1 MLLTFNTPLKAGLTV
16 DDIVLKSALS
26 ISHYLRQTDSTSS
39 FYVVFQFSS
48 TPTSSV
54 SLGVSVNSNLTDL
67 HDVPIS
73 KETLQLE
80 LSFSKATSST
90 SIPAVQ
96 SGSKITSSVLVG
108 AAGIAGML
116 IGDPQSMFLL
126 INMFQF
132 ASLIPLMHFDITE
145 ELSSLL
151 IGNNP
156 FDSVPNLSTLMLKP
170 DWFPEAYS
178 KAKHYGFDSAG
189 FLFNIGQ
196 ELSVLVGLFVV
207 LLGLFIG
214 SNLACCSSFQ
224 SYCSKKCKALKASL
238 IPGFLQ
244 RCFQEVLVAAMIQL
258 RSQEYLS
265 WFNAFSCIWAWA
277 FLVFGAVN
285 SLLLVYAALR
295 SKSSSF
301 FLGLSSSPLERL
313 RVPAFY
319 VHRLVCVLV
328 ITLSYNSYLQ
338 GFLCLALSLLVIS
351 NQKSLLILAGM
362 IRLQRMNWSTL
373 LLEASDWVSMVVL
386 LVYAYEP
393 SSESSLKL
401 INIFYSMIY
410 SLLGVSLVTSLYQLI
425 VFCRKPRQIRLEL

>member
-26 ISHYLRQTDSTSS
+26 ISHNLKQTDSASS
-39 FYVVFQFSS
+39 FYVDFQFSS
-48 TPTSSV
+48 TPTSPV

-73 KETLQLE
+73 KETLQVE
-80 LSFSKATSST
+80 LSFSKASSSAST
-90 SIPAVQ
+90 PAVQ
-96 SGSKITSSVLVG
+96 SGSKIASSVLVG
-108 AAGIAGML
+108 AAALGGVL
-116 IGDPQSMFLL
+116 IGDSQSMFLL
-126 INMFQF
+126 INMLQF
-132 ASLIPLMHFDITE
+132 ASLIPLMHFNISE

-156 FDSVPNLSTLMLKP
+156 FDSVPNLSTLVLKP

-189 FLFNIGQ
+189 FLYNVGQ
-196 ELSVLVGLFVV
+196 ELSVLVGLVVV
-207 LLGLFIG
+207 LLGLSLG
-214 SNLACCSSFQ
+214 SLLTCCSSFQ
-224 SYCSKKCKALKASL
+224 SYCSKKSKALKASL

-244 RCFQEVLVAAMIQL
+244 GCFQEVLVAAMIQL

-265 WFNAFSCIWAWA
+265 WHNVFSCIGAWA
-277 FLVFGAVN
+277 FLVFGTVG

-295 SKSSSF
+295 IKFSSF

-319 VHRLVCVLV
+319 VHRIVCVLV

-338 GFLCLALSLLVIS
+338 GFLCLALSVLVIS
-351 NQKSLLILAGM
+351 SQKSLLILAGM
-362 IRLQRMNWSTL
+362 LRLQQMSWSTL
-373 LLEASDWVSMVVL
+373 LLDASDWVSMVVL

-393 SSESSLKL
+393 SSESSLEM

-410 SLLGVSLVTSLYQLI
+410 SLLAASLVTSLYQLV